1 MAVRIGVGHR
11 RVPPVRRPRP
21 VQAEEDWK
29 RPPRRH
35 RSEGSASQQ
44 RTAQRRSPDG
54 RGKPGRQA
62 DLPDQLPVWE
72 LGRAVLP
79 RRDQELGDTH
89 QRQAGWRAQPQGRF
103 LHRIRAAHPPDP
115 PRRRRRLVRLVLLL
129 MSSSWWPWA
138 ALVLLGAYHGVNP
151 GMGWLFDVARGMQ
164 EHSRKAVLSSLL
176 PIAIGHEASIVIV
189 VIAVSLTEQFLPP
202 FLIRLIAALVLVS
215 FGVFKLAKPRTHLGG
230 FGMRVGFAG
239 LAGWSFL
246 MSTAHGAGLMLA
258 PVLLGLP
265 VYAAFHSLREL
276 SLQAV
281 AAASLHVSAMLLVMG
296 IVSVVVYERVGLGI
310 LRRGWFNLDLGW
322 SLVLIASGLI
332 TLFTALFAMARS
344 TSPVAT

>member
-1 MAVRIGVGHR
+1 
-11 RVPPVRRPRP
+11 
-21 VQAEEDWK
+21 
-29 RPPRRH
+29 
-35 RSEGSASQQ
+35 
-44 RTAQRRSPDG
+44 
-54 RGKPGRQA
+54 
-62 DLPDQLPVWE
+62 
-72 LGRAVLP
+72 
-79 RRDQELGDTH
+79 
-89 QRQAGWRAQPQGRF
+89 
-103 LHRIRAAHPPDP
+103 
-115 PRRRRRLVRLVLLL
+115 
-129 MSSSWWPWA
+129 MSNGWWPWA

-151 GMGWLFDVARGMQ
+151 GMGWLFAVARGMQ
-164 EHSRKAVLSSLL
+164 ERSRKAVLSSLL

-215 FGVFKLAKPRTHLGG
+215 FGLYKLARPRTHIGG

-281 AAASLHVSAMLLVMG
+281 AAASLHVAAMLLVMG
-296 IVSVVVYERVGLGI
+296 IVSVVVYERVGLGM

-322 SLVLIASGLI
+322 SLVLIASGFI
-332 TLFTALFAMARS
+332 TLFTAL
-344 TSPVAT
+344 